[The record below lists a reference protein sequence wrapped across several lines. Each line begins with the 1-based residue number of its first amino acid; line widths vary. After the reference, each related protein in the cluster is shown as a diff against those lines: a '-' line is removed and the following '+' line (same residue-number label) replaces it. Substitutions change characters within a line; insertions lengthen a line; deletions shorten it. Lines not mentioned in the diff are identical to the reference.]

1 MKKNFNNLIDSIVMT
16 IFTIIEIIV
25 YIFILF
31 LIFKGNT
38 QHHLLEFLI
47 FTLLFGIPSLV
58 CVISIILGCYGYWYI
73 QNDIIYSKKLFRKKI
88 FINVN
93 DIVTINK
100 KEISAVIFETF
111 KTDAY
116 IIKSKNQTIKI
127 YITKSNNLEIL
138 TSLLKEKNIQIT

>member
-1 MKKNFNNLIDSIVMT
+1 MF
-16 IFTIIEIIV
+16 F
-25 YIFILF
+25 
-31 LIFKGNT
+31 IFKGNT

-58 CVISIILGCYGYWYI
+58 CVVSIILGCYGYWYI
-73 QNDIIYSKKLFRKKI
+73 ENDIIYTKKLFSKKI

-127 YITKSNNLEIL
+127 YITKSKNLEIL